1 MEINQTR
8 QELILVEILKET
20 QKYKELKNKVGE
32 ISKVITKT
40 EDQEQV
46 KKLRKVVLRN

>member
-1 MEINQTR
+1 MEMNQTR

-20 QKYKELKNKVGE
+20 QKYKELRSKVGE
-32 ISKVITKT
+32 ISKAITET
-40 EDQEQV
+40 EEKEEK